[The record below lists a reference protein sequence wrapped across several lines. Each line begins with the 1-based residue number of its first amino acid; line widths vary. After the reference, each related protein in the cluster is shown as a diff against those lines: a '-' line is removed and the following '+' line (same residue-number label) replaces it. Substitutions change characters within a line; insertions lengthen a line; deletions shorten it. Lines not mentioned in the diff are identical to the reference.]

1 MLLILSNCRTSP
13 VVVHCSAGVGRT
25 GTVIGLD
32 TIANAIDAN
41 EPTLDIYGVVYNMRK
56 DRCLMVRK
64 FKILYFMFCILTSE
78 QVLHMQLASQSHLF
92 GHFNI
97 FHCHKQKKSK
107 DSTKSKEK
115 QETVFLDH
123 SS

>member
-1 MLLILSNCRTSP
+1 MSPIIYNCRTSP

-64 FKILYFMFCILTSE
+64 FKILYFMLCILTSE
-78 QVLHMQLASQSHLF
+78 QVLHMHLAGRSHLF

-97 FHCHKQKKSK
+97 FQCHKQKK
-107 DSTKSKEK
+107 
-115 QETVFLDH
+115 
-123 SS
+123 